1 MKSNFFNVC
10 RILEKRPFFNRF
22 NRDILT
28 RYIGRAELEYFEKD
42 KIIFLKDRVGV
53 ISHGSVRVVSH
64 QYGIMNPLTIG
75 RYKEGRIIGHGESD
89 NQITVNP
96 QTWFIVFDEGT
107 EVLFFKKQD
116 FNELWGLQS
125 M

>member
-1 MKSNFFNVC
+1 MKSNWFNVC
-10 RILEKRPFFNRF
+10 RILEKKAFFNRF

-64 QYGIMNPLTIG
+64 QYGIMNQRTIG

-89 NQITVNP
+89 NLITVNP
-96 QTWFIVFDEGT
+96 
-107 EVLFFKKQD
+107 
-116 FNELWGLQS
+116 
-125 M
+125 